1 MRAFG
6 VCATDAPVRTAK
18 KMMRFTLLAFVLLAS
33 ALGARAASVFN
44 VSIDTASLAST
55 GGYLNF
61 QVNGPAAADPLSIV
75 LSDFNFD
82 GTLDPLDADLCFGD
96 TPCPITGQI
105 GSDPTM
111 SFSNDAG
118 SPPVLIDYLQP
129 VVFGNLLSFR
139 LVFTGMALD
148 NPTVPSPGATAF
160 RVLLF
165 SAAFQPLLSD
175 DAVNGSILSFLTDE
189 GTVTPT
195 NYSSAGEADLSEV
208 PEPATAAL
216 ILAGCAFLFA
226 RRRSFGRRHTG

>member
-1 MRAFG
+1 MRYA
-6 VCATDAPVRTAK
+6 
-18 KMMRFTLLAFVLLAS
+18 LLALVLLAS

-61 QVNGPAAADPLSIV
+61 QVDGPASADPLSIA
-75 LSDFNFD
+75 LSDFSFD
-82 GTLDPLDADLCFGD
+82 GALDPLDADLCFGE

-105 GSDPTM
+105 GSDATV

-139 LVFTGMALD
+139 LVFAGMALD
-148 NPTVPSPGATAF
+148 SPTIPSPGATAF
-160 RVLLF
+160 RVLLLCD
-165 SAAFQPLLSD
+165 AFQPLLSS
-175 DAVNGSILSFLTDE
+175 DAVNGSLVSFLTDE

-195 NYSSAGEADLSEV
+195 NFSTAGEADLSEV

-216 ILAGCAFLFA
+216 MLAGCVFLFA
-226 RRRSFGRRHTG
+226 RRRAFGRKHAG